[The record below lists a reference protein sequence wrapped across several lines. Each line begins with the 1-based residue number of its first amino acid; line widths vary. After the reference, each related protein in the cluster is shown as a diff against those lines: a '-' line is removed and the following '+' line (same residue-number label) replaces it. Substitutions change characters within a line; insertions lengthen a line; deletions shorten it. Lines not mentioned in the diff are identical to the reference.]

1 MNRLFFAFFVMV
13 LCLESHAQPNG
24 YEYVIQTDFGD
35 AQDTIYPNATGQWVQ
50 TPWWKNVQP
59 LGVQTNWYGPK
70 YMPLG
75 ASSHGKYVMLDDDQ
89 YDYGAIAGNIHDLE
103 YRLVQC
109 DFDYH
114 LYDPTT
120 TSGFLDGGT
129 LYVLLTES
137 DVDVR
142 SFDADHP
149 EDFEANGYGQVLFAL
164 DIPGG
169 SPTSLTDPWYKLS
182 GQNTQSTAYR
192 TAYALS
198 KSATGTPGR
207 PFTYVGL
214 VWRSRDPFAER
225 ILIDDFHLVDVCPDC
240 QMDLQG
246 YVSAG
251 CFDHTWVSSVRNN
264 YYYYTASVVDS
275 ATLAP
280 IYQVLHQPARFSW
293 NGVGNQG
300 VWNGVLVPYGHPM
313 KALIRYY
320 SCLRTQANVVAL
332 NYLPTRVSGCVDQ
345 DFGGSKTAIYAQ
357 NLTVRPNPVATGTSL
372 HFEIHGIQPRELIAS
387 LRDLAGKEL
396 KGWMLRGLSATDI
409 GYELLLPNV
418 PSGTY
423 QFVVWSDN
431 QVFQRLI
438 FILP

>member
-1 MNRLFFAFFVMV
+1 MLLSLA
-13 LCLESHAQPNG
+13 SHAQPNG

-35 AQDTIYPNATGQWVQ
+35 AQDTIYPYATGQWVQ
-50 TPWWKNVQP
+50 TPWWKNVQQI
-59 LGVQTNWYGPK
+59 GVQTNWYGPH

-142 SFDADHP
+142 NFDADRP
-149 EDFEANGYGQVLFAL
+149 EDFEANGYGQVLFEL
-164 DIPGG
+164 DIPRG
-169 SPTSLTDPWYKLS
+169 SPTSITDPWYKLS
-182 GQNTQSTAYR
+182 GQNSQSTAYR

-198 KSATGTPGR
+198 KSATGTPGS

-240 QMDLQG
+240 VFRRPLIPDR
-246 YVSAG
+246 G
-251 CFDHTWVSSVRNN
+251 CFENTWVSPIQNN
-264 YYYYTASVVDS
+264 YYFYTAEIADSTTGDMVYHVV
-275 ATLAP
+275 
-280 IYQVLHQPARFSW
+280 HQPARFSW
-293 NGVGNQG
+293 DGIGNVGS
-300 VWNGVLVPYGHPM
+300 WNGIQVPYDRSLT
-313 KALIRYY
+313 ASITYY
-320 SCLRTQANVVAL
+320 SCLRSQNNVGKISYSL
-332 NYLPTRVSGCVDQ
+332 TRELGCVDVA
-345 DFGGSKTAIYAQ
+345 FGGNKTSWEQ
-357 NLTVRPNPVATGTSL
+357 TGLKLSPNPVKENSGVFVRIPSYIGEHAVIRIVTSDGREVMRVGATLSIRSTMGQ
-372 HFEIHGIQPRELIAS
+372 EIKLPALNSGIYFVEVRS
-387 LRDLAGKEL
+387 N
-396 KGWMLRGLSATDI
+396 TF
-409 GYELLLPNV
+409 YEAMKLCIQN
-418 PSGTY
+418 
-423 QFVVWSDN
+423 
-431 QVFQRLI
+431 
-438 FILP
+438 